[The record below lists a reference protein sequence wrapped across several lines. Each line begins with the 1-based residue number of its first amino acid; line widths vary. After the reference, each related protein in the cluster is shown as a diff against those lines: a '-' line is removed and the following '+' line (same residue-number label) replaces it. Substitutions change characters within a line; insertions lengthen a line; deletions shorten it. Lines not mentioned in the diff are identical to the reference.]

1 MLRGGDH
8 NTYKVL
14 FLGIA
19 NNSEEGRRSFF
30 KGISQRFN
38 ISPEKIDYLIN
49 KTPIVIKRGLSLAQ
63 AKALVNEFEF
73 IGGKAQFIMEEER
86 PSLELE
92 FEAGKTPLLQVDFMT
107 ASSKGENIEVI
118 GRVKNISSHPLESV
132 KVVAQFFD
140 FRDQLI
146 IYEESPIAFS
156 FLHPDQCSPFKVI
169 REGNTGVRR
178 ISIAFKGED
187 GVMIKA
193 RINRAFPQKAVLSGG
208 GNRSNAT
215 NGTILESGFP
225 NAKGINSLLEEVFSK
240 ISKDEFTQVD
250 VEEVLKRLS
259 PAKWALLE
267 RKYDGVDGGSV
278 RQYLTSILSWYAQE
292 RGRSIQYTGTF
303 VKSPPGWEVPKIAVY
318 KKIGSSFPQP
328 PRVPLTEFDGQSPL
342 RNFACPKISQKS
354 SSSIA
359 RALIKGYNEE
369 KIPHDVRNFSHLG
382 FNAKSLVSDEDTLLR
397 FLTLVLFDRWPFRPW
412 EMVWDEENGS
422 INTILRSQGLFHAG
436 EIRRA
441 TLDEIESKLRKCVL
455 KGELWLHT
463 DGGKTRFA
471 RTLKELSLHVGGIAS
486 SMSLASKESDIMLLQ
501 QNIMN
506 IHGFGA
512 LISARCIAIAMRELG
527 TGRTSPEMFESIA
540 HYLREEWRTSDWGER
555 LEFPLLGGRPN
566 LFNAI
571 IDHLSDDPLAFDY
584 LYLLGADYCQDGNC
598 EHCSLS

>member
-1 MLRGGDH
+1 VLRGGDH

-38 ISPEKIDYLIN
+38 ISPEKIDYLIS
-49 KTPIVIKRGLSLAQ
+49 KTPIVLKRGLSLAK

-73 IGGKAQFIMEEER
+73 MGGKAQFIIEEER

-92 FEAGKTPLLQVDFMT
+92 FEAGKTPLLQLDFMT
-107 ASSKGENIEVI
+107 ASSKEESIEVI
-118 GRVKNISSHPLESV
+118 GRVKNISSHPLEGV
-132 KVVAQFFD
+132 KVVAQFFN

-178 ISIAFKGED
+178 ISIAFKGD
-187 GVMIKA
+187 NGVMIKA
-193 RINRAFPQKAVLSGG
+193 RINRASPQKAVLSAG

-225 NAKGINSLLEEVFSK
+225 DSKGINSLLEEVFSK

-259 PAKWALLE
+259 PAKWALLDK
-267 RKYDGVDGGSV
+267 KYDGVDGGSV
-278 RQYLTSILSWYAQE
+278 RQYLTSILSWFAQK
-292 RGRSIQYTGTF
+292 RGSSIQYTGTF
-303 VKSPPGWEVPKIAVY
+303 VKSPPGWEVPKITVY

-328 PRVPLTEFDGQSPL
+328 PRVPLSEFDGQSPL

-397 FLTLVLFDRWPFRPW
+397 FLSLVLFDRWPFRPW

-422 INTILRSQGLFHAG
+422 INTLLRSQGLFHAG
-436 EIRRA
+436 EIRRV

-471 RTLKELSLHVGGIAS
+471 RTLKELSLHVGRIAS

-527 TGRTSPEMFESIA
+527 TGRTSPEMFEPIA

>member
-1 MLRGGDH
+1 MLRGGDQ

-19 NNSEEGRRSFF
+19 NNSAEGRRDFL
-30 KGISQRFN
+30 KGISKRFN
-38 ISPEKIDYLIN
+38 ISPEKIDYLIS
-49 KTPIVIKRGLSLAQ
+49 KTPIVLKRGLSLAK

-73 IGGKAQFIMEEER
+73 MGGRAQYIMEEET

-92 FEAGKTPLLQVDFMT
+92 FEAGKTPLLQLDFMT
-107 ASSKGENIEVI
+107 AYSKGESMEVI
-118 GRVKNISSHPLESV
+118 GRVKNISSHPLEGL

-140 FRDQLI
+140 FREQLI

-187 GVMIKA
+187 GVIITA
-193 RINRAFPQKAVLSGG
+193 WINRASPQKAVLSGES
-208 GNRSNAT
+208 NRSNAT
-215 NGTILESGFP
+215 NGTILERGGANSK
-225 NAKGINSLLEEVFSK
+225 AINSLLEEVFSR
-240 ISKDEFTQVD
+240 ISKDEFTQAD
-250 VEEVLKRLS
+250 VEEVLRRLS
-259 PAKWALLE
+259 PAKWAILE
-267 RKYDGVDGGSV
+267 RKYDGVGGGSV

-292 RGRSIQYTGTF
+292 QGSSIQYTGTF
-303 VKSPPGWEVPKIAVY
+303 VKCPPGWEVPRMAVY
-318 KKIGSSFPQP
+318 KKIGSDFPQS

-342 RNFACPKISQKS
+342 SNFACPKISQKS

-369 KIPHDVRNFSHLG
+369 KIPHDVRNFNHLG

-397 FLTLVLFDRWPFRPW
+397 FFSLVLFDRWPFRPW

-422 INTILRSQGLFHAG
+422 INALLRNQGLFHAG
-436 EIRRA
+436 KIRRA
-441 TLDEIESKLRKCVL
+441 SLDEIESKLRKCAL
-455 KGELWLHT
+455 KGGLWLHT

-486 SMSLASKESDIMLLQ
+486 SMRLASKESDIILLQ

-512 LISARCIAIAMRELG
+512 IISARCIARAMRELG
-527 TGRTSPEMFESIA
+527 TGRTSPEMFEPIA
-540 HYLREEWRTSDWGER
+540 HYLREEWRKSDWGER
-555 LEFPLLGGRPN
+555 LELPLLGGRPH
-566 LFNAI
+566 LFNEI

>member
-1 MLRGGDH
+1 VLRGGDH

-38 ISPEKIDYLIN
+38 ISPEKIDYLIS
-49 KTPIVIKRGLSLAQ
+49 KTPIVLKRGLSLAK

-73 IGGKAQFIMEEER
+73 MGGKAQFIIEEER

-92 FEAGKTPLLQVDFMT
+92 FEAGKTPLLQLDFMT
-107 ASSKGENIEVI
+107 ASSKEESIEVI
-118 GRVKNISSHPLESV
+118 GRVKNISSHPLEGV
-132 KVVAQFFD
+132 KVVAQFFN

-178 ISIAFKGED
+178 ISIAFKGD
-187 GVMIKA
+187 NGVMIKA
-193 RINRAFPQKAVLSGG
+193 RINRASPQKAVLSAG

-225 NAKGINSLLEEVFSK
+225 DSKGINSLLEEVFSK

-259 PAKWALLE
+259 PAKWALLDK
-267 RKYDGVDGGSV
+267 KYDGVDGGSV
-278 RQYLTSILSWYAQE
+278 RQYLTSILSWFAQK
-292 RGRSIQYTGTF
+292 RGSSIQYTGTF
-303 VKSPPGWEVPKIAVY
+303 VKSPPGWEVPKITVY

-328 PRVPLTEFDGQSPL
+328 PRVPLSEFDGQSPL

-397 FLTLVLFDRWPFRPW
+397 FLSLVLFDRWPFRPW

-422 INTILRSQGLFHAG
+422 INTLLRSQGLFHAG

-471 RTLKELSLHVGGIAS
+471 RTLKELSLHVGRIAS

-527 TGRTSPEMFESIA
+527 TGRTSPEMFEPIA

>member
-38 ISPEKIDYLIN
+38 ISPEKIDYLIS
-49 KTPIVIKRGLSLAQ
+49 KTPIVLKRGLSLAK

-73 IGGKAQFIMEEER
+73 MGGKAQFIIEEER

-92 FEAGKTPLLQVDFMT
+92 FEAGKTPLLQLDFMT
-107 ASSKGENIEVI
+107 ASSKEESIEVI
-118 GRVKNISSHPLESV
+118 GRVKNISSHPLEGV
-132 KVVAQFFD
+132 KVVAQFFN

-178 ISIAFKGED
+178 ISIAFKGD
-187 GVMIKA
+187 NGVMIKA
-193 RINRAFPQKAVLSGG
+193 RINRASPQKAVLSAG

-225 NAKGINSLLEEVFSK
+225 DSKGINSLLEEVFSK

-259 PAKWALLE
+259 PAKWALLDK
-267 RKYDGVDGGSV
+267 KYDGVDGGSV
-278 RQYLTSILSWYAQE
+278 RQYLTSILSWFAQK
-292 RGRSIQYTGTF
+292 RGSSIQYTGTF
-303 VKSPPGWEVPKIAVY
+303 VKSPPGWEVPKITVY

-328 PRVPLTEFDGQSPL
+328 PRVPLSEFDGQSPL

-397 FLTLVLFDRWPFRPW
+397 FLSLVLFDRWPFRPW

-422 INTILRSQGLFHAG
+422 INTLLRSQGLFHAG

-471 RTLKELSLHVGGIAS
+471 RTLKELSLHVGRIAS

-527 TGRTSPEMFESIA
+527 TGRTSPEMFEPIA

>member
-38 ISPEKIDYLIN
+38 ISPEKIDYLIS
-49 KTPIVIKRGLSLAQ
+49 KTPIVLKRGLSLAK

-73 IGGKAQFIMEEER
+73 MGGKAQFIIEEER

-92 FEAGKTPLLQVDFMT
+92 FEAGKTPLLQLDFMT
-107 ASSKGENIEVI
+107 ASSKEESIEVI
-118 GRVKNISSHPLESV
+118 GRVKNISSHPLEGV
-132 KVVAQFFD
+132 KVVAQFFN

-178 ISIAFKGED
+178 ISIAFKGD
-187 GVMIKA
+187 NGVMIKA
-193 RINRAFPQKAVLSGG
+193 RINRASPQKAVLSAG

-225 NAKGINSLLEEVFSK
+225 DSKGINSLLEEVFSK

-259 PAKWALLE
+259 PAKWALLDK
-267 RKYDGVDGGSV
+267 KYDGVDGGSV
-278 RQYLTSILSWYAQE
+278 RQYLTSILSWFAQK
-292 RGRSIQYTGTF
+292 RGSSIQYTGTF
-303 VKSPPGWEVPKIAVY
+303 VKSPPGWEVPKITVY

-328 PRVPLTEFDGQSPL
+328 PRVPLSEFDGQSPL

-397 FLTLVLFDRWPFRPW
+397 FLSLVLFDRWPFRPW

-422 INTILRSQGLFHAG
+422 INTLLRSQGLFHAG
-436 EIRRA
+436 EIRRV

-471 RTLKELSLHVGGIAS
+471 RTLKELSLHVGRIAS

-527 TGRTSPEMFESIA
+527 TGRTSPEMFEPIA